1 MRTTIKMIAERAGV
15 SIGTV
20 DRVLH
25 NRPYVKEDVRVR
37 VLQVLEEMDYHPNRM
52 ASALATSGTPRRLA
66 LIQPDWVTDYVAG
79 EMRAGAQRFLE
90 EYRDYNV
97 TLDIRTYPRE
107 DDAQCLRLI
116 EKAVEAGAQAM
127 ALSVSDTAELRAA
140 LEDLAA
146 RSIPVVTFNSDVPE
160 GRRLCYVGED
170 GLHAGRVAG
179 EIASH
184 FLTETDPFLVIC
196 SEQVYSAHKARVDGF
211 LERLA
216 ERGIPAE
223 NGVVAAT
230 HLDYKRTADT
240 VAETLDARPGLKVV
254 YMANPPEDACAEVLR
269 ERGLTGKVHVISHDR
284 GPEIKALLCS
294 GQVDFTIGQEVA
306 YQPYQSLRLLFD
318 ALSGRMPQQ
327 DCYTASP
334 ILNAETV

>member
-25 NRPYVKEDVRVR
+25 NRPYVKEDVRAH
-37 VLQVLEEMDYHPNRM
+37 VLQVLAEMDYQPNRM

-79 EMRAGAQRFLE
+79 EMKAGAQRFLE

-116 EKAVEAGAQAM
+116 EEAAEAGAEAM

-140 LEDLAA
+140 LEGLAA
-146 RSIPVVTFNSDVPE
+146 RNIPVVTFNSDVPE
-160 GRRLCYVGED
+160 GRRLCYVGEN

-223 NGVVAAT
+223 NGVIAAT
-230 HLDYKRTADT
+230 HLDYKMTADT

-269 ERGLTGKVHVISHDR
+269 KRGLTGKVHVISHDR
-284 GPEIKALLCS
+284 GPEIRALLCS

-327 DCYTASP
+327 DCYTTSP
-334 ILNAETV
+334 ILNAETI

>member
-334 ILNAETV
+334 ILNAETI

>member
-116 EKAVEAGAQAM
+116 EEAVEAGAQAM

-334 ILNAETV
+334 ILNAETI

>member
-25 NRPYVKEDVRVR
+25 NRPYVKENVRTH
-37 VLQVLEEMDYHPNRM
+37 VLQVLAEMNYQPNRM

-97 TLDIRTYPRE
+97 TLDIRTYSRE

-116 EKAVEAGAQAM
+116 EEAVEAGAQAM

-269 ERGLTGKVHVISHDR
+269 KRGLTGKVHVISHDR

-334 ILNAETV
+334 ILNAETI